1 MKNNITQYLPAII
14 GSGLV
19 AALAAVSPLFCF
31 AYIAFA
37 LVIGIPK
44 TFFRTKSA
52 DKTEAAIKAQE
63 ASRPFLQRWADRI
76 TTANLITFGT
86 IYIALT
92 FPVLIWFPRIATQY
106 EWGRRLLIP
115 QVQVSTDGAVGITRQ
130 NIVRQLLTFG
140 IIPLDGIVTGILFL
154 LLKRKVTWLYTPVT
168 CERSVISPMLI
179 STPTADDIAEYKQS
193 RYETFSKMIEQ
204 AEWRSAAFNGL
215 AEQPLRPDGTR
226 NAVYQFAIW

>member
-1 MKNNITQYLPAII
+1 MKNNITKYLPAII
-14 GSGLV
+14 GAGLV
-19 AALAAVSPLFCF
+19 AALASVSPLFCF

-76 TTANLITFGT
+76 TTANLILFGT
-86 IYIALT
+86 LYIAIT
-92 FPVLIWFPRIATQY
+92 FPVLIWGARFFTQFA
-106 EWGRRLLIP
+106 WGRKLLIP
-115 QVQVSTDGAVGITRQ
+115 QVQVSAEGAVGITKQ

-140 IIPLDGIVTGILFL
+140 IIPLDGIVTGVMFLFL
-154 LLKRKVTWLYTPVT
+154 NRKVKWLYTPVT

-179 STPTADDIAEYKQS
+179 SNPSPADIAEYKQS
-193 RYETFSKMIEQ
+193 RYETFSRMIEQ
-204 AEWRSAAFNGL
+204 AGWRSAAFNGV